1 MNANKRLK
9 EIRKTFRLTQKE
21 FADKLDLENYQIGD
35 MERGKQKLSSELAN
49 KIEDIFGISGWWLLT
64 GKGDMF
70 LDKNKQ
76 QISIIGNNHRHIIN
90 SGNITISINK
100 NDISSGDEEDIKMLC
115 SLIKYAPKPFIK
127 NIIEKLEKFKE
138 ISEI

>member
-1 MNANKRLK
+1 LDANKRLK
-9 EIRKTFRLTQKE
+9 EIRKVFRLTQRE
-21 FADKLDLENYQIGD
+21 FAEKIGYKEYKIRDIESFKLNITPEI
-35 MERGKQKLSSELAN
+35 AN

-70 LDKNKQ
+70 LDKNNQ

-127 NIIEKLEKFKE
+127 TIIKKLEQFKE
-138 ISEI
+138 ISDI

>member
-1 MNANKRLK
+1 MEANKRLK
-9 EIRKTFRLTQKE
+9 EARKKLKLSQKDFGE
-21 FADKLDLENYQIGD
+21 KLNFKWYKIKDIEI
-35 MERGKQKLSSELAN
+35 GKQNLTPEIAN

-64 GKGDMF
+64 GKGEMF

-90 SGNITISINK
+90 SGNITITISK
-100 NDISSGDEEDIKMLC
+100 NDINSADETDIKLLC

-127 NIIEKLEKFKE
+127 NIIEKLEQFKE
-138 ISEI
+138 FSEI

>member
-1 MNANKRLK
+1 LEAKERLK
-9 EIRKTFRLTQKE
+9 KVRKVLKLSQKDFGEKLNFKWYKIKDIEI
-21 FADKLDLENYQIGD
+21 
-35 MERGKQKLSSELAN
+35 GKQNLTPEIAN

-70 LDKNKQ
+70 LDKNNQ

-127 NIIEKLEKFKE
+127 TIIKKLEQFKE
-138 ISEI
+138 ISDI

>member
-1 MNANKRLK
+1 MEAKERLK
-9 EIRKTFRLTQKE
+9 KVRKVL
-21 FADKLDLENYQIGD
+21 
-35 MERGKQKLSSELAN
+35 KLSQKDFGEKLNFKWYKIKDIESFKLNITPEIAN

-70 LDKNKQ
+70 LDKNNQ

-127 NIIEKLEKFKE
+127 TIIKKLEQFKE
-138 ISEI
+138 ISDI